1 MESTMEHSRLIAL
14 TGSGIVTPL
23 GNDIGR
29 VYDALCAGQTA
40 LAPHAG
46 PYGPDGPV
54 VMSRLSRP
62 AIDAAF
68 ATAWPEAAHSDS
80 TFFEKM
86 ALVALSNALRQPGAL
101 TVPRERTLLI
111 LSSTKGNTALL
122 QDEEEGNERCAAAAR
137 LPLPATAQRIA
148 RIAGLDAMTPVVVSD
163 ACISGVAAQVLAQRL
178 IATDICDAAV
188 IVGAD
193 EQSAFIINGFRAFK
207 ALDDAPCRP
216 FSADRCG
223 LNPGEAAAA
232 MVLQAVSPADLTHSR
247 PWLLATGALTNDA
260 NHISGPSR
268 TGEGSFRAL
277 GAVCPGGDDGT
288 LAMLSLHG
296 TATLYNDDMEAVA
309 VHRAGLQEVPAC
321 SLKGTFGHT
330 MGAAGVLETLLALHA
345 AEKGEV
351 PPTHGFATPGTPQTL
366 RVAAE
371 RQHTL
376 RDGDVIKLMSGFG
389 GCNGAVR
396 WTRRIP
402 AATLAVVPRTLP
414 TLVAERQVEIDSA
427 KGVRVNGHHMTLVE
441 RGRDM
446 LTEIY
451 RQRQTAYPKFYKM
464 DILCRL
470 GFIAA
475 ELLMDGMSADDAAD
489 AAAGTLRTECAIV
502 VGSHSGSIASDRQFQ
517 RTIAPDSFFPSPAVF
532 VYTLPNIV
540 TGEIAIRHHIVAE
553 TACYLLPQR
562 DDEALARLARTACAE
577 KAVRHV
583 MALWLE
589 APDDAHFH
597 ASATLYHVGTH

>member
-14 TGSGIVTPL
+14 TGLGIVTPL
-23 GNDIGR
+23 GNDIGH

-86 ALVALSNALRQPGAL
+86 ALVALSKALRQPDVL

-122 QDEEEGNERCAAAAR
+122 QNEEEGDTAR
-137 LPLPATAQRIA
+137 LTLPATAQRIA
-148 RIAGLDAMTPVVVSD
+148 RIAGLDVMTPVVVSD

-178 IATDICDAAV
+178 IATAFCDAAV

-193 EQSAFIINGFRAFK
+193 EQSAFIVNGFRAFK
-207 ALDDAPCRP
+207 ALADAPCRP

-232 MVLQAVSPADLTHSR
+232 MVLQTVTPAVLTHSR
-247 PWLLATGALTNDA
+247 PWLLAAGALSNDA

-268 TGEGSFRAL
+268 TGEGSYRAL
-277 GAVCPGGDDGT
+277 KAVCPQGDDGT

-296 TATLYNDDMEAVA
+296 TATFYNDDMEAMA
-309 VHRAGLQEVPAC
+309 VHRAGLQAVPVC

-345 AEKGEV
+345 AERGDV
-351 PPTHGFATPGTPQTL
+351 PPTHGFTTPGTPQPL
-366 RVAAE
+366 RVAAQK
-371 RQHTL
+371 QHTL

-396 WTRRIP
+396 WTRRVP
-402 AATLAVVPRTLP
+402 AAALAAVPP
-414 TLVAERQVEIDSA
+414 TWPPLVAERQVEIDSTN
-427 KGVRVNGHHMTLVE
+427 GVKVDGHNMTLVE

-451 RQRQTAYPKFYKM
+451 RQRHTAYPKFYKM
-464 DILCRL
+464 DILSRL
-470 GFIAA
+470 GFIVA
-475 ELLMDGMSADDAAD
+475 ELLMDGLPEAAGAD
-489 AAAGTLRTECAIV
+489 AAGTLRDDCAIV
-502 VGSHSGSIASDRQFQ
+502 VCGHSGSIASDRLFQ
-517 RTIAPDSFFPSPAVF
+517 DTIVPDRFFPSPAVF

-562 DDEALARLARTACAE
+562 DDDMVRLLARTACE
-577 KAVRHV
+577 TKTVKTV

-589 APDDAHFH
+589 APSDNCFC
-597 ASATLYHVGTH
+597 ASATLYRASTHSIG

>member
-1 MESTMEHSRLIAL
+1 MGHTRLVAL
-14 TGSGIVTPL
+14 AGAGIVTPL
-23 GNDIGR
+23 GDDTER
-29 VYDALCAGQTA
+29 VYDALCAGRTA
-40 LAPHAG
+40 LAPHDG

-54 VMSRLSRP
+54 VLSRLSRP
-62 AIDAAF
+62 AVEAAF
-68 ATAWPEAAHSDS
+68 AAAWPAAADGDS

-86 ALVALSNALRQPGAL
+86 ALVAVGQALRQAAATLTAKPG
-101 TVPRERTLLI
+101 RTLLI

-122 QDEEEGNERCAAAAR
+122 HAGDDADDAR
-137 LPLPATAQRIA
+137 LPLPESARRIA
-148 RIAGLDAMTPVVVSD
+148 RIAGLDAMTPIVVSD

-178 IATDICDAAV
+178 IATGYCDAAV

-207 ALDDAPCRP
+207 ALADAPCRP
-216 FSADRCG
+216 FSADRTG

-232 MVLQAVSPADLTHSR
+232 MVLQATTREALAANNGGEDGDKSGCGR
-247 PWLLATGALTNDA
+247 PWLLAAGALTNDA

-277 GAVCPGGDDGT
+277 TAVCPGSDDGR

-296 TATLYNDDMEAVA
+296 TATLYNDDMEAQA
-309 VHRAGLQEVPAC
+309 VHRTGLQNIPAC

-330 MGAAGVLETLLALHA
+330 MGAAGVLETLLALHG
-345 AEKGEV
+345 AERGCV
-351 PPTHGFATPGTPQTL
+351 PPTQGFTTPGTPLPL
-366 RVAAE
+366 RVAAGVQPA
-371 RQHTL
+371 RP
-376 RDGDVIKLMSGFG
+376 DGDVVKLMSGFG

-396 WTRRIP
+396 WTRRP
-402 AATLAVVPRTLP
+402 DAAAATSTPATLP
-414 TLVAERQVEIDSA
+414 ALTAGRRVEIDSNG
-427 KGVRVNGHHMTLVE
+427 GVTIDGTPLTLTT

-475 ELLMDGMSADDAAD
+475 ELLTEGETAPAD
-489 AAAGTLRTECAIV
+489 GTLRNDRAIV
-502 VGSHSGSIASDRQFQ
+502 VCSHSGSIASDRQFCH
-517 RTIAPDSFFPSPAVF
+517 TIVPDHFFPSPAVF

-540 TGEIAIRHHIVAE
+540 TGEVAIRHRYVAE

-562 DDEALARLARTACAE
+562 DDTLMRRLAHTACAE
-577 KAVRHV
+577 RTVSSV

-589 APDDAHFH
+589 APDDTHFH
-597 ASATLYHVGTH
+597 ASATLYHVDTH